1 MAVTG
6 ESDGDGTVALG
17 ELGRTTGYLVRRLHN
32 IMSARWAEDLSE
44 APVHITPVQSGL
56 LILIS
61 ENPGVT
67 QARLLE
73 TLDVESATMTKSVA
87 RLTERGLIAKTRN
100 LRDRRAYDLHL
111 TAKGEEVL
119 AAIRQLMLG
128 RDRRISKGIAS
139 SDYAVFKRVLAQ
151 MIREQSKNGVTF

>member
-1 MAVTG
+1 MG
-6 ESDGDGTVALG
+6 ESEGDGAVALG

-32 IMSARWAEDLSE
+32 ILSARWAEDLSE

-73 TLDVESATMTKSVA
+73 TLDVESATLTKSVA
-87 RLTERGLIAKTRN
+87 RLTERGLISKTRN
-100 LRDRRAYDLHL
+100 ARDRRAYDLHL
-111 TAKGEEVL
+111 TDRGEEVL
-119 AAIRQLMLG
+119 AAIRTLMKG
-128 RDRRISKGIAS
+128 RDRRIARGIAAA
-139 SDYAVFKRVLAQ
+139 DYAVFKRVLAQ
-151 MIREQSKNGVTF
+151 MISEQSETGVTF